1 MSVSGHD
8 HLWQWG
14 RVVSGM
20 CAGAAA
26 RLARGSRQGVRR
38 AAHVDERA
46 AIEFDAVDVQH
57 AVTNPAVGVER
68 LCAKVLRRCAKD
80 YAGQDTVRQ
89 AQVRVLYVL
98 ASCASYLRL
107 GYMHGQEEAGT
118 RTQCVRTARMPRM

>member
-1 MSVSGHD
+1 
-8 HLWQWG
+8 
-14 RVVSGM
+14 M
-20 CAGAAA
+20 CGGAAA
-26 RLARGSRQGVRR
+26 RRAQGSRRDVRR

-46 AIEFDAVDVQH
+46 AIKFDAVDVQH

-98 ASCASYLRL
+98 APCASYLGIRTVRRRL
-107 GYMHGQEEAGT
+107 VFAPSA
-118 RTQCVRTARMPRM
+118 CVRHVCHACEHSRLPSQESSAGQP